1 MKRIIFMTAL
11 ALITAPAAAMAAP
24 GLGSKVYGTEV
35 EKGEFELESR
45 YGQLTGGPDDG
56 EWAWVGEAAYGF
68 TDRFYGAVLVE
79 AEREPG
85 LEAEFEAISVEG
97 LYEVGQLPGDIG
109 FAVYGEYEATLH
121 GAPDAV
127 EFKAL
132 FEKQAGRFDARLNL
146 IAQRPLDDNAEWAFG
161 YAAQADW
168 EVAHDVRLGVQAFGG
183 AGDEHGF
190 GGRRE
195 AFVGPAVEV
204 EFDEL
209 PIDGELEVGVGYL
222 FAVGAARDDANGQAR
237 FSLEYK
243 KTF

>member
-1 MKRIIFMTAL
+1 MKPSVCFAAL
-11 ALITAPAAAMAAP
+11 AIAATPAIALAAP
-24 GLGSKVYGTEV
+24 GLGSKVYGTGV
-35 EKGEFELESR
+35 EQGEFELESR
-45 YGQLTGGPDDG
+45 YGQLTGGPDSG

-68 TDRFYGAVLVE
+68 TDRFYGAVLIE

-85 LEAEFEAISVEG
+85 LDAEFEAVSVEA
-97 LYEVGQLPGDIG
+97 LYEIGQLPGDIG

-132 FEKQAGRFDARLNL
+132 FEKRAGRFDARLNL
-146 IAQRPLDDNAEWAFG
+146 IAQRPLDDKADWGFG

-168 EVAHDVRLGVQAFGG
+168 EVAHEVRLGVQAFGD
-183 AGDEHGF
+183 AGDEHAI

-195 AFVGPAVEV
+195 AFAGPAVEF
-204 EFDEL
+204 EFDDL
-209 PIDGELEVGVGYL
+209 PIDGELEVGAGYL

-237 FSLEYK
+237 FTLEYK
-243 KTF
+243 KSF

>member
-1 MKRIIFMTAL
+1 MKRIACLTAL
-11 ALITAPAAAMAAP
+11 LLAAAPVTALAAP
-24 GLGSKVYGTEV
+24 GLGSKVYGAEV
-35 EKGEFELESR
+35 EQGEFELESR
-45 YGQLTGGPDDG
+45 YGQLTGGADDG
-56 EWAWVGEAAYGF
+56 EWAWVGEAAWGF

-85 LEAEFEAISVEG
+85 MDAEFEAISVEG
-97 LYEVGQLPGDIG
+97 LYEVGELPGGVG

-146 IAQRPLDDNAEWAFG
+146 IAQRPLDDGAEWAFG

-168 EVAHDVRLGVQAFGG
+168 EVAHDVRIGVQAFAD
-183 AGDEHGF
+183 AGDEHGL

-195 AFVGPAVEV
+195 TFVGPAVEF

-209 PIDGELEVGVGYL
+209 PVDGELEVGLGYL
-222 FAVGAARDDANGQAR
+222 FAVGAARDDTDGQAR
-237 FSLEYK
+237 FTLEYK